1 MSPFSLHQR
10 FSLARDCAKY
20 VTWPNILQ
28 LVGEYPRIFEND
40 LNDNKHNRLHL
51 ARKYARIFVLW
62 HYLFLEAHSF
72 PRATLLENCSPLGT
86 DLVECPRTNILAYFR
101 AKWRLLFIERLLSL
115 VFDQWNLIISCL
127 NSFGDHIQFL
137 AFILTK
143 KWSRNSEGLN
153 LLLWSLDYLC

>member
-51 ARKYARIFVLW
+51 ARKYARIFVLG

-101 AKWRLLFIERLLSL
+101 AKWRLLFPTFKIYTLFSRTKFARDS
-115 VFDQWNLIISCL
+115 NIISPGQ
-127 NSFGDHIQFL
+127 SQRPSVQTTKHI
-137 AFILTK
+137 
-143 KWSRNSEGLN
+143 EDMH
-153 LLLWSLDYLC
+153 LLW